1 MTLTINGETKTFDQA
16 PESIADLLKALGL
29 EGKPVLVEHNG
40 TALFPR
46 QFPTTPL
53 AENDTIKIIQIS
65 AGG

>member
-1 MTLTINGETKTFDQA
+1 MTLTINGDTRSFDPA
-16 PESIADLLKALGL
+16 PESISDLLKTLGL

-46 QFPTTPL
+46 QFATTPV
-53 AENDTIKIIQIS
+53 AENDTIEIIQIS

>member
-1 MTLTINGETKTFDQA
+1 MNLTVNGETQSFDPA
-16 PESIADLLKALGL
+16 PESIAVLLSQLGL

-46 QFPTTPL
+46 QFATTSV
-53 AENDTIKIIQIS
+53 AENDTIEIIQIA

>member
-1 MTLTINGETKTFDQA
+1 MTLKINGENQSFDPT
-16 PESIADLLKALGL
+16 PESISALLNTLGL

-46 QFPTTPL
+46 QFATTPV
-53 AENDTIKIIQIS
+53 AESDTIEIIQIS